1 MYSEHLIPVRN
12 LQGLNKDGENIGEGK
27 HKTYANPVTSKTA
40 SSSPTLTC
48 TSKSTSSTAVVTAQA
63 TTCNSRQLS
72 TQPSTS
78 KSAPKSGKQLE
89 HYVYSYTADSSQYA
103 ILTIHLYIPPVHV
116 YTTYRWIILGVKR
129 PRCSCEGCSLSDC
142 GVCSNCC
149 DMKKFGGPGRKKQRC
164 MKRKCQF
171 AKSVK
176 VYKIIV
182 WHAWTCQ
189 NVINMSRTQVM
200 DLRK

>member
-12 LQGLNKDGENIGEGK
+12 LQGLNKDGENVGEGK

-48 TSKSTSSTAVVTAQA
+48 TSKSTSSTAVVTAQS

-78 KSAPKSGKQLE
+78 KSAPKSGK
-89 HYVYSYTADSSQYA
+89 HYIYSYSYSWFQS
-103 ILTIHLYIPPVHV
+103 ICNLIIHLYIPPVRV
-116 YTTYRWIILGVKR
+116 RTTYRWIILGVKR
-129 PRCSCEGCSLSDC
+129 PRARCSCEGCSLSDC

-149 DMKKFGGPGRKKQRC
+149 DMKKFGGPGRKSKD
-164 MKRKCQF
+164 
-171 AKSVK
+171 
-176 VYKIIV
+176 V
-182 WHAWTCQ
+182 WKENANLLRSWRYISYS
-189 NVINMSRTQVM
+189 INLS
-200 DLRK
+200 